1 MGDKSD
7 RENGKI
13 TKEQAL
19 HIFNEFLVRFKK
31 DFPYFHI
38 LGATVHLDESGFYHM
53 HLDFKPIYERAE
65 DMEFIQELGGGL
77 RCGTGFDEAL
87 AGVGYVPVQSM
98 IYV

>member
-1 MGDKSD
+1 MFRSLIIGLGDKSD

-19 HIFNEFLVRFKK
+19 RIFNEFLVRFKK

-53 HLDFKPIYERAE
+53 HLDFKPIYERQKIWNIFRSMAE
-65 DMEFIQELGGGL
+65 DCAVAQG
-77 RCGTGFDEAL
+77 
-87 AGVGYVPVQSM
+87 
-98 IYV
+98 